1 MPRYNWNIVEN
12 GVKHHDPLG
21 YLQCTYLFGTHIFW
35 HFVRHRSVQLFLVPS
50 GHTML
55 QIGIHTLL
63 QLTRPHGPPP
73 PQIGGAT
80 FSLIGFP

>member
-1 MPRYNWNIVEN
+1 MKSVLFSAEDDPQGNYNWNIVEN

-50 GHTML
+50 GHF
-55 QIGIHTLL
+55 QQYSSYIV
-63 QLTRPHGPPP
+63 
-73 PQIGGAT
+73 A
-80 FSLIGFP
+80 S